1 MCQGYQCGN
10 VKRSKRDSK
19 QRILCISSSV
29 IKAGLSS
36 SVLLEA
42 NATCKNVEGCI
53 VHAVCMHAAKVTGNS
68 THRRHY
74 YYQGKDQKS
83 CFLQP
88 EHGNMLNVTHAHS
101 LASLEK
107 HCLHKNAYTEA
118 APVMAARACKQF
130 NACI

>member
-1 MCQGYQCGN
+1 MII
-10 VKRSKRDSK
+10 VKCDKGW
-19 QRILCISSSV
+19 V
-29 IKAGLSS
+29 IQFCFVRGKCHLQ
-36 SVLLEA
+36 
-42 NATCKNVEGCI
+42 KVEGCI
-53 VHAVCMHAAKVTGNS
+53 VHENVPVCMHAAKVAGNS

-88 EHGNMLNVTHAHS
+88 ERGNMLNVTHAHS

-107 HCLHKNAYTEA
+107 LCLHKNAYTEA
-118 APVMAARACKQF
+118 APVMAARAYKQF